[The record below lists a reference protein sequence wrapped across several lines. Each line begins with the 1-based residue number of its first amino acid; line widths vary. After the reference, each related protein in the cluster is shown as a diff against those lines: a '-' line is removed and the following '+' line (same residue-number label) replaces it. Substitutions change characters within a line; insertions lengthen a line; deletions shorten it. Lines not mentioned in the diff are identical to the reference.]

1 MDNWTKPVP
10 TVGRKHKR
18 KSLERA
24 VTTHVNEDREGKS
37 DRDVNK
43 TGTRNGKARWSST
56 QPELAGASRNDIT
69 DARYLH
75 RKSLRHKPTHHLS
88 YDEALH
94 VLREF
99 LRYASY
105 HTVEDLQAF
114 TNQPIPSA
122 HWVRSEVVTIPEEYL
137 TTAAQTVIT
146 ELGPKGVKRV
156 GGEKWWQWRGPEGD
170 LKSEWV
176 EMRSDYNE
184 RKASGAHCKRV
195 MLYVHGGA
203 YFFGGM
209 ETHRYQMQRHARK
222 LKARVF
228 ARILVTLRDRGI
240 PLPAGAI
247 LISPWVDLTHS
258 FPSIVKDNPG
268 DYIPPYGFMQKP
280 SAAWP
285 PPNADDML
293 AIEQG
298 AQDQIAKS
306 KGLSSATSDDARKS
320 HDTHVHGYTVRQKSL
335 SEEQKEAH
343 LPYPGHQDEVPPSEE
358 PKAPVKPSDNLRVI
372 VGDKELEITDQIQ
385 MYTTNQLISH
395 PLVSPVLQPSL
406 GGLPPLLILTGG
418 GEMLRDEQIYLAHK
432 AANPKKYPPNDVYLN
447 EYDPNREILNKYAPT
462 FVQLQVWDGLCH
474 VTPTLSFT
482 RPAKYMFRSIAQF
495 GAWALARA
503 QRSEIDILDD
513 DDVSVISTSG
523 TDTDDP
529 TTNGSEQKGTTDTMP
544 SSVGRAGDPLPSFQ
558 HHMIRQRVDT
568 KGHIYP
574 LDPPESLEALQ
585 QPPEKVGA
593 INPDVVKKWIAAKKA
608 WDHKFAKQ
616 KIKVQSERIKD
627 LAAGIEG
634 FDGETPPP
642 SALAGRRSALP
653 TTGKR
658 RHRRSPLVMM
668 WNAWSTKHDEK
679 TVEREIRAGQ
689 ADQTTN
695 VGITSGAAPAVVAA
709 TTSRRR
715 SKSLQKRDGLSVS
728 SAGRSRSVSRRRAV
742 SDTGQASISGE
753 SSIPT
758 TIAQNEGPGGIV
770 AAAPAGATDTTP
782 LQPPAAD
789 SHVSSSYV
797 LAGIDTSDSTSFVTD
812 DNTST
817 RALRNERGVVPPLIR
832 GSSLRT
838 EYRPPSATGSQGPTV
853 TVTSD
858 MGESMS
864 IVSDGFAPSMDL
876 DRGPDPNASTV
887 AIIGAPGVIGQK
899 AKRQSGLFNEVH
911 SIYRQESNN
920 TAHSGSL
927 ADGLDPDP
935 SKMSPSVRSI
945 DGASGIVTPIGDEG
959 KGIEPSSNESRPAMP
974 ERDEFTT
981 APELP
986 LSQ

>member
-1 MDNWTKPVP
+1 MTIHTLSLGAAVAP
-10 TVGRKHKR
+10 TV
-18 KSLERA
+18 
-24 VTTHVNEDREGKS
+24 V
-37 DRDVNK
+37 
-43 TGTRNGKARWSST
+43 ST
-56 QPELAGASRNDIT
+56 FISH
-69 DARYLH
+69 YLH

-114 TNQPIPSA
+114 TNQSIPSP

-137 TTAAQTVIT
+137 ATAAKTVID

-156 GGEKWWQWRGPEGD
+156 GGEKWWQWRLPGQD
-170 LKSEWV
+170 LKAEWIEV
-176 EMRSDYNE
+176 RGDYNE
-184 RKASGAHCKRV
+184 NKASGAHCKRV

-228 ARILVTLRDRGI
+228 ARYGPGTQFMIRSIYRLSPQFPFPCALHDCLAAYLYLLSIHDPTEIILAGDSAGGGMVVSMLVTIRDRGI
-240 PLPAGAI
+240 PLPAG
-247 LISPWVDLTHS
+247 
-258 FPSIVKDNPG
+258 VKDNPG

-298 AQDQIAKS
+298 AHDQIAKS
-306 KGLSSATSDDARKS
+306 KGLEPATSNDNRES
-320 HDTHVHGYTVRQKSL
+320 HEAHVHGYTVRQTNL
-335 SEEQKEAH
+335 SEEQKAAH
-343 LPYPGHQDEVPPSEE
+343 FAYPGHQDEVPPSEE
-358 PKAPVKPSDNLRVI
+358 PQAPVKPADNLRVI
-372 VGDKELEITDQIQ
+372 VDDKELEIKDQIQ

-432 AANPKKYPPNDVYLN
+432 AADPKKYPPNDVYLN

-474 VTPTLSFT
+474 VAPTLSFT

-503 QRSEIDILDD
+503 QRTEIDILDD

-523 TDTDDP
+523 TDTDDHN
-529 TTNGSEQKGTTDTMP
+529 TDHSERKGTNTMP
-544 SSVGRAGDPLPSFQ
+544 SSVGRAGDPLPPFH

-568 KGHIYP
+568 KAHIYP

-593 INPDVVKKWIAAKKA
+593 INPDVVKKWIAAKKE
-608 WDHKFAKQ
+608 WDHKFAKE
-616 KIKVQSERIKD
+616 KLKVQSARIKE
-627 LAAGIEG
+627 LAAGIER

-642 SALAGRRSALP
+642 SALAGRRSALLG
-653 TTGKR
+653 TSKR

-668 WNAWSTKHDEK
+668 WNAWSTKHDER
-679 TVEREIRAGQ
+679 TLRREIRAGQ
-689 ADQTTN
+689 ADQTAN
-695 VGITSGAAPAVVAA
+695 IGITGGDAPTVLAA

-715 SKSLQKRDGLSVS
+715 SKSLQKRDAASLS

-758 TIAQNEGPGGIV
+758 TITQNGADGGIV
-770 AAAPAGATDTTP
+770 AATSAGATDTTS
-782 LQPPAAD
+782 LQPPVSD
-789 SHVSSSYV
+789 SHISASYILTDV
-797 LAGIDTSDSTSFVTD
+797 DAGDSRSVITD

-817 RALRNERGVVPPLIR
+817 KTLRNARGVAPLIR
-832 GSSLRT
+832 GSSLRA
-838 EYRPPSATGSQGPTV
+838 EYRPPSAAGSQGPTL

-864 IVSDGFAPSMDL
+864 IVSDGFAPSLDG
-876 DRGPDPNASTV
+876 DRGPDPNASTI

-899 AKRQSGLFNEVH
+899 AKRQSGLSHEVH
-911 SIYRQESNN
+911 SIYRQESDN
-920 TAHSGSL
+920 TGQSGPL
-927 ADGLDPDP
+927 TDGLEPDH
-935 SKMSPSVRSI
+935 SRMSASVRSI
-945 DGASGIVTPIGDEG
+945 NCASGVVSPIGDEG
-959 KGIEPSSNESRPAMP
+959 KGIEQSSNETRPAMP

-981 APELP
+981 APEIP